1 MYRLTNYYPIM
12 TVEPD
17 SRSAAS
23 ALSRRE
29 VLGWTLFGLLPISV
43 LTALFVLYVMTG
55 SAAATGGC
63 GGG

>member
-1 MYRLTNYYPIM
+1 VI
-12 TVEPD
+12 VEPD
-17 SRSAAS
+17 SRSPAPP
-23 ALSRRE
+23 LSRRE
-29 VLGWTLFGLLPISV
+29 VLGWTLLGLLPISV